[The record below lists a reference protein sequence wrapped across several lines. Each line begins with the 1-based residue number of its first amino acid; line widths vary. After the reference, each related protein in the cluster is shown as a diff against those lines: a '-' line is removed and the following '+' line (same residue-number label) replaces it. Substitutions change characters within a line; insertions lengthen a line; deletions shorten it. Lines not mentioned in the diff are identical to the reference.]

1 VSATPLTGNWVA
13 AGSGRVNA
21 AAALISGRALR
32 TDSAK
37 PATSFRFPVEQ
48 ALVRGTVTVGARAA
62 DDTGVRTVQLLVG
75 GRVVASDTT
84 SPYAFRWPAA
94 AYHGPVTL
102 TLRAYDLAGHVTL
115 ARRTV
120 LVDNTAPAV
129 VVARAPATGTR
140 GIRGTAY
147 VTARATDAN
156 GVSRL
161 ELLVNGRLVQRF
173 AGSLKQFAV
182 PTARYG
188 RVLRVQVRAY
198 DRAGN
203 ARCTP
208 ARTWYR

>member
-1 VSATPLTGNWVA
+1 
-13 AGSGRVNA
+13 
-21 AAALISGRALR
+21 
-32 TDSAK
+32 
-37 PATSFRFPVEQ
+37 
-48 ALVRGTVTVGARAA
+48 
-62 DDTGVRTVQLLVG
+62 
-75 GRVVASDTT
+75 
-84 SPYAFRWPAA
+84 
-94 AYHGPVTL
+94 
-102 TLRAYDLAGHVTL
+102 LRAYDLAGQVTL

-120 LVDNTAPAV
+120 LVDNTPPAV
-129 VVARAPATGTR
+129 VVAKAPATGTR

-173 AGSLKQFAV
+173 AGSLKQFPV

-188 RVLRVQVRAY
+188 TVLRVQVRAY

-203 ARCTP
+203 ARSTP